1 MSVRNGIMGMN
12 FIGKVVELLCTQE
25 SDVSFLLE
33 AFVGLLYPRMLF
45 LEALIHERGDAHLVS
60 SGHGLGLFLHL
71 IHLNLHVAQLLKSKT
86 VMVTKR
92 PVALAQLKQGTHAGT
107 DLIAVFLGFGSPVGW
122 IDRLRRRSHRVW
134 RLYVCIATC
143 SIRKGIVEIGA
154 RSRLAWVLMVDA
166 GL

>member
-1 MSVRNGIMGMN
+1 
-12 FIGKVVELLCTQE
+12 
-25 SDVSFLLE
+25 
-33 AFVGLLYPRMLF
+33 MLF
-45 LEALIHERGDAHLVS
+45 LAALVHECGNACLVS
-60 SGHGLGLFLHL
+60 SSHGLGLFLHL
-71 IHLNLHVAQLLKSKT
+71 IHLILHVVQLLKSKT
-86 VMVTKR
+86 VLVTKR